1 MGGRRVPKVVDH
13 EERQR
18 EIAGAVWRAVA
29 RRGIEAATMREIAD
43 EAGFS
48 TGVLAHYFEDKD
60 ALILHALHVSI
71 ERAAGRVGRRSG
83 GATGLEALRSVLREG
98 LPLDDERRGEMRVW
112 INFWGRATSSEAL
125 GREQGRWY
133 TLWRSVVQALLEEC
147 RRAGE
152 VSPDLDA
159 EQEAAA
165 LVALVDGIGIQ
176 ATFESDRFPPEEQ
189 ASLIERQLGR
199 LAAR

>member
-1 MGGRRVPKVVDH
+1 VPKVVDH

-29 RRGIEAATMREIAD
+29 RRGIEAATMREIAE

-48 TGVLAHYFEDKD
+48 TGVLSHYFEDKD

-71 ERAAGRVGRRSG
+71 ERAAGRMERRGR
-83 GATGLEALRSVLREG
+83 GATGLGALRSVLREG

-112 INFWGRATSSEAL
+112 IDFWGRATGSEAL
-125 GREQGRWY
+125 GLEQSRWY
-133 TLWRSVVQALLEEC
+133 ALWRSVVRALLEEC
-147 RRAGE
+147 QRAGE
-152 VSPDLDA
+152 VNPALA
-159 EQEAAA
+159 VEQEAAA

-176 ATFESDRFPPEEQ
+176 ATFEPDRFPPEEQ
-189 ASLIERQLGR
+189 TSLIDGQLGR
-199 LAAR
+199 LVAR

>member
-1 MGGRRVPKVVDH
+1 MPKVVDH

-48 TGVLAHYFEDKD
+48 TGVLSHYFEDKD

-71 ERAAGRVGRRSG
+71 ERAAGRIERR
-83 GATGLEALRSVLREG
+83 GATGLEALRGVLREG

-112 INFWGRATSSEAL
+112 INFWGRATGSEAL
-125 GREQGRWY
+125 GREQSRWY
-133 TLWRSVVQALLEEC
+133 TLWRAVVRDLLEEC
-147 RRAGE
+147 RRDGE
-152 VSPDLDA
+152 VRPDLDC

-176 ATFESDRFPPEEQ
+176 ATFEPDRFPPEEQ
-189 ASLIERQLGR
+189 TSLIDGHLGR
-199 LAAR
+199 LATR

>member
-1 MGGRRVPKVVDH
+1 MPKVVDH

-29 RRGIEAATMREIAD
+29 RRGIEAATMREIAE

-48 TGVLAHYFEDKD
+48 TGVLSHYFEDKD

-71 ERAAGRVGRRSG
+71 ERAAGRMERRGR
-83 GATGLEALRSVLREG
+83 GATGLGALRSVLREG

-112 INFWGRATSSEAL
+112 IDFWGRATGSEAL

-133 TLWRSVVQALLEEC
+133 ALWRSVVRALLEEC
-147 RRAGE
+147 QRAGE
-152 VSPDLDA
+152 VNPALA
-159 EQEAAA
+159 VEQEAAA

-176 ATFESDRFPPEEQ
+176 ATFEPDRFPPEEQ
-189 ASLIERQLGR
+189 TSLIDGQLGR
-199 LAAR
+199 LVAR

>member
-1 MGGRRVPKVVDH
+1 MPKVVDH

-48 TGVLAHYFEDKD
+48 TGVLSHYFEDKD

-71 ERAAGRVGRRSG
+71 ERAAGRMERR
-83 GATGLEALRSVLREG
+83 GATGLEALRGVLREG

-112 INFWGRATSSEAL
+112 INFWGRATGSGAL
-125 GREQGRWY
+125 GREQSRWY
-133 TLWRSVVQALLEEC
+133 TLWRAVVRDLLEEC
-147 RRAGE
+147 RREEE
-152 VSPDLDA
+152 VSPDLDV

-176 ATFESDRFPPEEQ
+176 ATFEPDRFPPEEQ
-189 ASLIERQLGR
+189 TALIDGQLGR